1 MDLVLTFLGCSVV
14 GFSITYWSDIK
25 NSIQGKMTISKP
37 LKDFVG
43 KSLREEYYEAY
54 EYLAREFGV
63 RTNVLLETT
72 DEVYRV
78 RFVKECFTN
87 QPKCLIPA
95 TTYNDEEFMQHFITI
110 AELYKELQGDELL
123 KKYLNL
129 QESDLRN
136 RVSQRLL
143 ELGIT
148 HKKGGG
154 NSSW

>member
-25 NSIQGKMTISKP
+25 NSIQGKMTTPKP
-37 LKDFVG
+37 LKGFVG

-54 EYLAREFGV
+54 EYLAKEFGV
-63 RTNVLLETT
+63 NSNVLTETK
-72 DEVYRV
+72 DEDYRINYV
-78 RFVKECFTN
+78 RKYGTN
-87 QPKCLIPA
+87 QPKCLIPSSI
-95 TTYNDEEFMQHFITI
+95 YGDEEFMQHFVTI

-129 QESDLRN
+129 QESGLRN